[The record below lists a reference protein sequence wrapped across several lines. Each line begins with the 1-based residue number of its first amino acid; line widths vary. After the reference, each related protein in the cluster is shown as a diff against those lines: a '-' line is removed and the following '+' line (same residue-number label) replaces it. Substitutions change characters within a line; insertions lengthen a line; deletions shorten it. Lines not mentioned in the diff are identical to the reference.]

1 MPTSNLHG
9 ALTGT
14 SATRVNPIEVAA
26 PERVRAAQA
35 DLKVLVERG
44 ASADPSADSRTKTE
58 LESRIRNRLSV
69 KAEVEMLPYEA
80 FERPGA
86 RKISLT
92 IRERPVL

>member
-44 ASADPSADSRTKTE
+44 ASADPSADSRTETE

-69 KAEVEMLPYEA
+69 KAEVEMLRYEA

>member
-69 KAEVEMLPYEA
+69 KVEVEMLPYEA
-80 FERPGA
+80 FDRPGA

>member
-80 FERPGA
+80 FDRPGA